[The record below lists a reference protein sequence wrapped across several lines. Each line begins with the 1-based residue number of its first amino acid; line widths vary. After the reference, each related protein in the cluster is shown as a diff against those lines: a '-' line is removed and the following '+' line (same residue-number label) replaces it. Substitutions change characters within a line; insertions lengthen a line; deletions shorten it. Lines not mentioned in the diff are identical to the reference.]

1 MYLFINLG
9 KLIIISDTFFSFVCT
24 HIIHHFRNN
33 MILNNHWML
42 HFCCF
47 LFSIYIRYMLLV
59 NNEENTHA
67 TGNQTYKI
75 YNDQRYRHFYSLSI
89 FDISCARILTHII
102 INHFLD
108 LLYITSSSLML
119 KLFYLLKCF
128 INIVYFNKQM
138 HLLMHIIFSLHMS
151 NMTPRETVHTPWY
164 LLRKLIN
171 EFYDVYF
178 NFATTYNVTMFAK
191 LIAS

>member
-89 FDISCARILTHII
+89 FNISWATILTHII
-102 INHFLD
+102 INHFQTTRIRKT
-108 LLYITSSSLML
+108 ITSSRLML
-119 KLFYLLKCF
+119 ELFYLFKCF
-128 INIVYFNKQM
+128 INIVYFNKHM
-138 HLLMHIIFSLHMS
+138 HLLMHIIFSLYMS
-151 NMTPRETVHTPWY
+151 NMTPLETVHVHMV
-164 LLRKLIN
+164 LI
-171 EFYDVYF
+171 
-178 NFATTYNVTMFAK
+178 T
-191 LIAS
+191 

>member
-42 HFCCF
+42 NFCCF

-75 YNDQRYRHFYSLSI
+75 YNDQRYRHFYNLSI
-89 FDISCARILTHII
+89 FDICWARILTQII
-102 INHFLD
+102 INHFQTYYPKYVGKCFFDYLKLILKSYQSH
-108 LLYITSSSLML
+108 LLY
-119 KLFYLLKCF
+119 
-128 INIVYFNKQM
+128 V
-138 HLLMHIIFSLHMS
+138 S
-151 NMTPRETVHTPWY
+151 NMTPLETVHTPWY

-171 EFYDVYF
+171 EFYDVYL